1 MTRSRLIG
9 MAVVIG
15 LIVITAFLYFE
26 SVNAGGT
33 ANIVGYQ
40 ETSDPSRIVVI
51 IAVGRLDDIAERDVQ
66 ETSDA
71 VRVTVRKHT
80 RSGTALADLHYVPI
94 TVSLRSPLGTRR
106 VLDEDGVAVRG
117 LGRYELPTA
126 SP

>member
-26 SVNAGGT
+26 SVNASGT
-33 ANIVGYQ
+33 ANIVGFQ

-51 IAVGRLDDIAERDVQ
+51 IAVGRLDDIAERDVD
-66 ETSDA
+66 ETSEA

-80 RSGTALADLHYVPI
+80 RPGSVPADLHYVPI

-106 VLDEDGVAVRG
+106 VLDEDGVAVRA
-117 LGRYELPTA
+117 LGKYELPTA